1 VILAPGGASLGLAAN
16 LDGRQV
22 ADWFAVRD
30 VMAFN
35 LGCRLG
41 KASLYPTPLRG
52 RGLLKSANQR
62 APEHEGATLAH
73 AQSAHHNRPC
83 RD

>member
-1 VILAPGGASLGLAAN
+1 
-16 LDGRQV
+16 
-22 ADWFAVRD
+22 
-30 VMAFN
+30 MAFN